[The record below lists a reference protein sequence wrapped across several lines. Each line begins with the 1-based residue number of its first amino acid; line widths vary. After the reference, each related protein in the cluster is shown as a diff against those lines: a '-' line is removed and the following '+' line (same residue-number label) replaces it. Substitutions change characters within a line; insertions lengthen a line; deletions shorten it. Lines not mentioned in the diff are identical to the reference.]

1 MQTVDM
7 IISMVSHP
15 VIVRRRLV
23 KIANQT
29 NRYMLCECG
38 QGLFEVLDSR
48 RLLDSLVKWQAVL
61 PFDVETGLSDFEKL
75 LAHSGKG
82 PELNKADEGMLHW
95 LMVNACAHEDEAD
108 AFYYGGL
115 CQAATVFEGNEAE
128 MTGFLLG
135 KLYLKL

>member
-1 MQTVDM
+1 M

-15 VIVRRRLV
+15 VVVRHRLV
-23 KIANQT
+23 TIANKT
-29 NRYMLCECG
+29 NRYALCECG
-38 QGLFEVLDSR
+38 QGLFEVLDNR

-61 PFDVETGLSDFEKL
+61 PFDDETGLSDFEKL
-75 LAHSGKG
+75 LAHSGGG
-82 PELNKADEGMLHW
+82 PKLNKADEDVLRW

-108 AFYYGGL
+108 TFYYGGL

-128 MTGFLLG
+128 VTGFLLG